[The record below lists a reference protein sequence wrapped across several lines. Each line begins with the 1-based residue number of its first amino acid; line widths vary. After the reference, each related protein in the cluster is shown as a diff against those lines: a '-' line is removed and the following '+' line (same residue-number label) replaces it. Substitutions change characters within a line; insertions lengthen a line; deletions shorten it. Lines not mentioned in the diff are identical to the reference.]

1 MLTQNPDIMAHTP
14 VDSNLV
20 AMREELSA
28 EELITRAQNA
38 AHNYELR
45 WSPEIL
51 QLVER
56 WAVLNGVR
64 PCATSAAQRPCCAS

>member
-1 MLTQNPDIMAHTP
+1 MAHTP

-28 EELITRAQNA
+28 EELITRAQNTPR
-38 AHNYELR
+38 NYDLR

-51 QLVER
+51 LSVER
-56 WAVLNGVR
+56 
-64 PCATSAAQRPCCAS
+64 